1 MRGVR
6 LRLLLLLVAGL
17 LLAGCGG
24 DDGDGDGD
32 GNGGTSA
39 GAQVFADAGCGSCH
53 TFTPAGSSGTS
64 APNLDEAEVSFE
76 QAVQQV
82 TNGGG
87 GMPSFKDQLSEQEI
101 EDVSH
106 FVAGEEGSA
115 TGKGGG
121 SVVGPFALTAR
132 G

>member
-1 MRGVR
+1 
-6 LRLLLLLVAGL
+6 LLLLLVAGL

-24 DDGDGDGD
+24 DDGNGDGD

-39 GAQVFADAGCGSCH
+39 GASVYADAGCGSCH
-53 TFTPAGSSGTS
+53 VFTPAGSNGTIG
-64 APNLDEAEVSFE
+64 PNLDEADVSFE

-87 GMPSFKDQLSEQEI
+87 GMPAFKDQLSEQEI
-101 EDVSH
+101 EDVARY
-106 FVAGEEGSA
+106 VTEEGSA
-115 TGKGGG
+115 TGKDGG